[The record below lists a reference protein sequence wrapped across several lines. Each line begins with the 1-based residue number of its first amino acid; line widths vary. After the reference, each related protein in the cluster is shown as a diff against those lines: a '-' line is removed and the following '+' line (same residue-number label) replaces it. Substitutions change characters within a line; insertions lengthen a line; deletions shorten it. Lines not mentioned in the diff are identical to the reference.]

1 MIYQRVLQK
10 TNIVITD
17 SEKYLQLIGNK
28 IAELRKL
35 KGISQYKLAKL
46 VMMEQSNL
54 ARIEKGLTNPTIKTL
69 LKISDA
75 LEVKLS
81 DFFSEDF

>member
-17 SEKYLQLIGNK
+17 SEKYLQFIGNK
-28 IAELRKL
+28 IAEVRKL

-75 LEVKLS
+75 LEIKLS
-81 DFFSEDF
+81 ELFDN

>member
-1 MIYQRVLQK
+1 LLK
-10 TNIVITD
+10 TNIVVTNP
-17 SEKYLQLIGNK
+17 EKYLQFIGSR
-28 IAELRKL
+28 ITEIRRL
-35 KGISQYKLAKL
+35 KGISQYKLAKN

-75 LEVKLS
+75 LEVQLEV
-81 DFFSEDF
+81 FFSKKV

>member
-1 MIYQRVLQK
+1 MV
-10 TNIVITD
+10 TD
-17 SEKYLQLIGNK
+17 SEKYLQFIGSK
-28 IAELRKL
+28 IAEIRKS
-35 KGISQYKLAKL
+35 KGISQYKLAKQ

-75 LEVKLS
+75 LEVQLIELFSNKL
-81 DFFSEDF
+81 

>member
-1 MIYQRVLQK
+1 MV
-10 TNIVITD
+10 TD
-17 SEKYLQLIGNK
+17 SEKYLQFIGSK
-28 IAELRKL
+28 IAEIRKS
-35 KGISQYKLAKL
+35 KEISQYKLAKQ

-75 LEVKLS
+75 LEVQLIELFSNKL
-81 DFFSEDF
+81 

>member
-1 MIYQRVLQK
+1 MV
-10 TNIVITD
+10 TD
-17 SEKYLQLIGNK
+17 SEKYLQFVGSK
-28 IAELRKL
+28 ITEIRKS
-35 KGISQYKLAKL
+35 KGISQYKLAKQ

-75 LEVKLS
+75 LEVQLVELFNS
-81 DFFSEDF
+81 FEIHNNS

>member
-1 MIYQRVLQK
+1 V
-10 TNIVITD
+10 VTD
-17 SEKYLQLIGNK
+17 SEKYLQFIGYR
-28 IAELRKL
+28 ITEIRKL
-35 KGISQYKLAKL
+35 KGVSQYKLAKN

-75 LEVKLS
+75 LEVQLEELTK
-81 DFFSEDF
+81 DFIKR

>member
-81 DFFSEDF
+81 ELFDN

>member
-1 MIYQRVLQK
+1 MIYLRVLQK
-10 TNIVITD
+10 TIIVITD
-17 SEKYLQLIGNK
+17 SEKYLQFIGNK
-28 IAELRKL
+28 IDELRKL

-46 VMMEQSNL
+46 VLMEQSNL

-81 DFFSEDF
+81 ELFDN

>member
-35 KGISQYKLAKL
+35 KGISQYKAKL

-81 DFFSEDF
+81 ELFDN

>member
-1 MIYQRVLQK
+1 MV
-10 TNIVITD
+10 TD
-17 SEKYLQLIGNK
+17 SEKYLQFIGSK
-28 IAELRKL
+28 ITEIRKL
-35 KGISQYKLAKL
+35 KGISQYKLAKQ

-75 LEVKLS
+75 LEINLEEVIK
-81 DFFSEDF
+81 DFK

>member
-1 MIYQRVLQK
+1 MV
-10 TNIVITD
+10 TD
-17 SEKYLQLIGNK
+17 SEKYLQFIGSK
-28 IAELRKL
+28 ITEIRKL
-35 KGISQYKLAKL
+35 KGVSQYKLAKQ

-75 LEVKLS
+75 LEVQLIELFSNKL
-81 DFFSEDF
+81 

>member
-1 MIYQRVLQK
+1 V
-10 TNIVITD
+10 VTD
-17 SEKYLQLIGNK
+17 SEKYLQFIGSK
-28 IAELRKL
+28 ITEIRKL
-35 KGISQYKLAKL
+35 KGISQYKLAKQ

-75 LEVKLS
+75 LEINLEEVIK
-81 DFFSEDF
+81 DFK